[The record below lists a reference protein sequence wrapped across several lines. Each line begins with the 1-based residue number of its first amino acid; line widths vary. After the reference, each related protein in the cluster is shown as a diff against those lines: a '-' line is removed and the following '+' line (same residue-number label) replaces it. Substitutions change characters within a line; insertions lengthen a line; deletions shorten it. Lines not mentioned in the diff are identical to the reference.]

1 MNRIAVVT
9 GAGRGLGWAVTQL
22 LAGRGDRVLMGVR
35 DTERAAARVAGELP
49 PPLRDTVTVLRL
61 DVSDDDSVTDFGRR
75 VADLVP
81 AVDVLVNNAGINYD
95 AEQRPSEADLALVR
109 DTVETN
115 FLGAWRMLIALSPS
129 LRRSASGRV
138 VNVSS
143 GLGSLAGMS
152 DHAPAYSA
160 SKAAMNAVTRL
171 FAAELAPDGV
181 LVNSVCPG
189 WLATDMG
196 GPDAGPVGD
205 GARRILWGI
214 DLPDDGPTGGFF
226 RDGEPVAW

>member
-1 MNRIAVVT
+1 MLLRPIVA
-9 GAGRGLGWAVTQL
+9 RLL
-22 LAGRGDRVLMGVR
+22 LALACALALGACGGPYVFRGTTLDPPNPAPDFTLADQHGQPFRLSEQRGKIVLLYFGFTACPDLCPTTLADLAVVR
-35 DTERAAARVAGELP
+35 DTM
-49 PPLRDTVTVLRL
+49 
-61 DVSDDDSVTDFGRR
+61 
-75 VADLVP
+75 
-81 AVDVLVNNAGINYD
+81 
-95 AEQRPSEADLALVR
+95 
-109 DTVETN
+109 ETN

-205 GARRILWGI
+205 GARRVLWGI